1 MMTCKRLLALNLAL
15 LLAFLLAI
23 PALAASSISLGQ
35 SASIYTD
42 SYKHHR
48 GDPVSFTPKTDG
60 VYRAVITE
68 NGPATPSSLSLF
80 DSEPEARYLS
90 TKGCMTSISVGAAND
105 FVLGLLKGGHTYYYC
120 ADKVD
125 VGSATTTFHVEPFY
139 DTVSIPYRG
148 SLNKETLY
156 VVPPEDGY
164 YDFTLLLPG
173 DIDLQGGRLDII
185 TESSSSDAAKAP
197 TPAERVVG
205 AKSGELEQT
214 DQGGYVREYTKW
226 LSRDNLYAVS
236 IARSYLSGWG
246 AGSSRV
252 PFTIK
257 DTDKFT
263 LTIKPSNVDPSLV
276 MPNLDGGTWSGTLVL
291 NDDGT
296 LKKPEDPTKPGYIFA
311 GWYLDDGTA
320 WDFSRK
326 VITGLKL
333 NARWLP
339 AVKIILRLDTGDMS
353 VDAGKGAPMN
363 VPVNPTKEGYT
374 FAGWFTDEALSIPW
388 NFNTVVTGEMTLY
401 GKWTPLSSTA
411 AGTGQSSQAITFNG
425 APIQLEAYTL
435 AADENGGDVTF
446 VKLRD
451 VAQVLDGS
459 EDQFNV
465 EWKNGAIYVSG
476 KSAYTAKNGTELQ
489 PIVVNTTAY
498 AQNTSPVLFDGQM
511 KPLESIVITD
521 INGGGHS
528 FFKLRDL
535 AAAIGFTVDWSAE
548 RGIYIE
554 TQG

>member
-1 MMTCKRLLALNLAL
+1 MTRKRLLALNLAL
-15 LLAFLLAI
+15 LLAFLLAT
-23 PALAASSISLGQ
+23 PVLAVSSISLGQ
-35 SASIYTD
+35 SVNLSSS
-42 SYKHHR
+42 SYDR
-48 GDPVSFTPKTDG
+48 IGGPVSFTPKTDG
-60 VYRAVITE
+60 VYQAVITT
-68 NGPATPSSLSLF
+68 NGPTPANLQVYDFQPKDDEKTMGLWREQGRYSS
-80 DSEPEARYLS
+80 DP
-90 TKGCMTSISVGAAND
+90 C
-105 FVLGLLKGGHTYYYC
+105 LGLLKGGRTYYFRTRYL
-120 ADKVD
+120 DIGYTD
-125 VGSATTTFHVEPFY
+125 TTFHIEPFS
-139 DTVSIPYRG
+139 DTVSIPYSG
-148 SLNKETLY
+148 SLNKETIY
-156 VVPPEDGY
+156 VLPPEDGY

-173 DIDLQGGRLDII
+173 GIDSRAGRLEIA
-185 TESSSSDAAKAP
+185 TESRNSDAAEAP
-197 TPAERVVG
+197 TPAERILG
-205 AKSGELEQT
+205 AKTGTMTPT
-214 DQGGYVREYTKW
+214 DQGGNMRQYTKW

-236 IARSYLSGWG
+236 VAQTYWTEAFQLR
-246 AGSSRV
+246 
-252 PFTIK
+252 FDIK
-257 DTDKFT
+257 DTDRFP
-263 LTIKPSNVDPSLV
+263 LTIKRSHVDPSLLI
-276 MPNLDGGTWSGTLVL
+276 PNLDGGTWSGTLVL

-296 LKKPEDPTKPGYIFA
+296 LQKPTDPTKPGYVFA

-326 VITGLKL
+326 VTAGVRL

-339 AVKIILRLDTGDMS
+339 AVKIILRLDTGDKS

-363 VPVNPTKEGYT
+363 VPANPTKEGYA

-388 NFNTVVTGEMTLY
+388 NFNTAVTGEMTLY
-401 GKWTPLSSTA
+401 GKWLPLSSTA
-411 AGTGQSSQAITFNG
+411 AGTGQSTQAITFNG

-465 EWKNGAIYVSG
+465 EWRNGAIYVSG

-489 PIVVNTTAY
+489 PIVVNTTDY

-535 AAAIGFTVDWSAE
+535 AAAIGFTVDWTAE
-548 RGIYIE
+548 KGIYIE
-554 TQG
+554 TE